1 MPKVEVNTQAPD
13 FALSSFDGQKI
24 SLADY
29 RDKNHV
35 LLVFNRGF
43 A

>member
-13 FALSSFDGQKI
+13 FTLSSFDGQKI
-24 SLADY
+24 SLSDF
-29 RDKNHV
+29 RRNSQV